1 MTRLN
6 IGCGGQIEP
15 GWVNIDRSFSEEQV
29 ELAGKR
35 LARYLVCDLAEPLPL
50 QDETAT
56 AIVAHHVLDL
66 LEGDDLRALLLEVER
81 ILTPAGVLR
90 VSSVDYRNA
99 AAAMVQGDL
108 DFFRALGVPEVGTA
122 AETFAWY
129 LDWGGARR
137 TVFYAP
143 AQLGLEYLE
152 PAGFEW
158 EVVGYHETTAMPSV
172 TDLDSREDESW
183 FLEARKA

>member
-6 IGCGGQIEP
+6 IGCGGQIVP

-29 ELAGKR
+29 ELADKH
-35 LARYLVCDLAEPLPL
+35 LARYLVCDLAEPLPIP
-50 QDETAT
+50 DESAT

-66 LEGDDLRALLLEVER
+66 LEPDDLRALLSEVER
-81 ILTPAGVLR
+81 ILTPGGVLR

-99 AAAMVQGDL
+99 IAACAQGDL
-108 DFFRALGVPEVGTA
+108 DYFRALGVPDVGSA

-129 LDWGGARR
+129 LNWGGARR
-137 TVFYAP
+137 TVLYAP
-143 AQLGLEYLE
+143 AQLGLDYLE
-152 PAGFEW
+152 PAGFKW
-158 EVVGYHETTAMPSV
+158 EVVGFHETTAMPSV

-183 FLEARKA
+183 FIEAKKS